1 MHALRCIQTQ
11 SHDQYNQAHTRAM
24 GFQDCPN
31 QETMPWES
39 NFTERTTMA
48 CKKHLSMAWP
58 WRPRNILLPQ
68 NCWERSWKCMHDVS
82 SHFSHRHFACIE
94 IQQHLKTQKT
104 ANKSSSNTGNS
115 NRDDNAATTI
125 EKLIKHV
132 TSMYTLMPLPKLAVS
147 SSCAPY
153 CCIWPLPAATAHRH
167 ILYVANADGP
177 TRWTWKPGTPQT
189 KTNNNKQKKNNTQHN
204 STTLT
209 PRSAQHSRQVT
220 WGGMHLSYTAACTSE
235 RFWRNAT
242 YWVHTTASPWP
253 RPYRTN
259 SCARKPHKLTKQT
272 QGHESKSSLTGYVAI
287 RACQRAKWTGS
298 NLYIAEISYFRR

>member
-1 MHALRCIQTQ
+1 
-11 SHDQYNQAHTRAM
+11 
-24 GFQDCPN
+24 
-31 QETMPWES
+31 
-39 NFTERTTMA
+39 
-48 CKKHLSMAWP
+48 
-58 WRPRNILLPQ
+58 
-68 NCWERSWKCMHDVS
+68 MHDIS
-82 SHFSHRHFACIE
+82 SQLSHRHFACIE

-189 KTNNNKQKKNNTQHN
+189 KTNNNEQKRKQHTTQQHN
-204 STTLT
+204 LDPTLRPT
-209 PRSAQHSRQVT
+209 FSASDV
-220 WGGMHLSYTAACTSE
+220 
-235 RFWRNAT
+235 WRNAFIIHCR
-242 YWVHTTASPWP
+242 VHFGEILAECNILSAHDRISMTTAVPNKQL
-253 RPYRTN
+253 RPQTPQTN
-259 SCARKPHKLTKQT
+259 KTNTRARIEKFFDRICCNTCVP
-272 QGHESKSSLTGYVAI
+272 ESKMNGLQFVHCRNIIFPAVD
-287 RACQRAKWTGS
+287 
-298 NLYIAEISYFRR
+298 